1 MNRKIKK
8 EFILLILIILVVAFI
23 LGILFYDVL
32 PTDETIV
39 SKQYEFGENVTA
51 TINEINATNSDLGIE
66 EDSVLKSYK
75 VTQEDLNEYT
85 SANSYE
91 RGKKDPFAESADP
104 VDSTMVKTKVKEAER
119 NVSHSNQTEEKTNK
133 EDAVNTLTQMNIV
146 SNTTNE
152 TKVENKN
159 NKFENKAN
167 NDKVEN
173 TTVKNE
179 TSTGRF
185 FEKPNSK

>member
-23 LGILFYDVL
+23 LGILFYDIL
-32 PTDETIV
+32 PTDEVIV
-39 SKQYEFGENVTA
+39 SKEYEFGENVTA
-51 TINEINATNSDLGIE
+51 TINEINATNEDMGIE

-104 VDSTMVKTKVKEAER
+104 VDETMVKTKTKEAER
-119 NVSHSNQTEEKTNK
+119 NVSHANQTEEQTNK
-133 EDAVNTLTQMNIV
+133 EDAVNTLTEMNLV
-146 SNTTNE
+146 TNTTTEVKNE
-152 TKVENKN
+152 NTNSKVENK
-159 NKFENKAN
+159 AT

>member
-32 PTDETIV
+32 PTDEAIV
-39 SKQYEFGENVTA
+39 SKEYEFGENIIA
-51 TINEINATNSDLGIE
+51 TLDEINATNSDLGVE
-66 EDSVLKSYK
+66 EDSVLKSYN

-104 VDSTMVKTKVKEAER
+104 VDESMVVTKTKEAER
-119 NVSHSNQTEEKTNK
+119 NVSHSNQTEEKTSTQ
-133 EDAVNTLTQMNIV
+133 DAVNTLTEMNIV
-146 SNTTNE
+146 SNTTNTVNTTKEE
-152 TKVENKN
+152 TKTEKV
-159 NKFENKAN
+159 A

-179 TSTGRF
+179 VTTGRF

>member
-23 LGILFYDVL
+23 LGILFYDIM
-32 PTDETIV
+32 PEDEAIV
-39 SKQYEFGENVTA
+39 SKEYEFGENVTA
-51 TINEINATNSDLGIE
+51 TLNEINATNDDLGVE

-104 VDSTMVKTKVKEAER
+104 VDESMVKTKVKEAER
-119 NVSHSNQTEEKTNK
+119 NVSHANQTEEKSNSQ
-133 EDAVNTLTQMNIV
+133 DAVNTLTEMNIV
-146 SNTTNE
+146 SNTTKE
-152 TKVENKN
+152 SKSEVTDSKVENKTT
-159 NKFENKAN
+159 
-167 NDKVEN
+167 NDKAKN

-179 TSTGRF
+179 VTTGKF